1 MWWPCSTQF
10 SSVSALL
17 CASLFNLSRARSLPQ
32 LIKAWMKTTLTCEF
46 ERTVLIKG
54 ADIQS
59 RTQICGCFSL
69 RNAVCLIWSIKHL
82 SSGFSL
88 VRKWVRCRGF
98 KFKSK
103 DHSATVYYGTTP
115 TETMFRCCSWFYFLH
130 CWSMSLKNNHSCL
143 HPLTHMQIHT
153 KCLTHT
159 NTHTHTHTHTHIAT
173 ITRQQMQFPM
183 HWKLSASTLT
193 SNTSSYLSGSEL
205 KTTPL
210 EKPCARVAVLLLFF
224 RVIFLPQQLLNLWD
238 VPGN

>member
-1 MWWPCSTQF
+1 MLFVNFFKIFYVFGSCFRTLAVILVSDFLKTVLLDFCSICISFDSEEILGWAQSRAFNSHQSMWWPCSTQF

-59 RTQICGCFSL
+59 RTQIYGCFSL

-115 TETMFRCCSWFYFLH
+115 TETMFRCCSCFYYFIFYTADP
-130 CWSMSLKNNHSCL
+130 WAWKIITVVFTHSHICRYT
-143 HPLTHMQIHT
+143 PSVSRTQTHI
-153 KCLTHT
+153 
-159 NTHTHTHTHTHIAT
+159 HTHTHTHT
-173 ITRQQMQFPM
+173 
-183 HWKLSASTLT
+183 
-193 SNTSSYLSGSEL
+193 
-205 KTTPL
+205 
-210 EKPCARVAVLLLFF
+210 
-224 RVIFLPQQLLNLWD
+224 
-238 VPGN
+238 